1 MQLSFPS
8 ITVSMLHIQNINMLN
23 TVPLHQ
29 VCKYQ
34 LSSTRC
40 SSWWN
45 SSISASCHN
54 TVLSAVLQ
62 LHMHLS

>member
-1 MQLSFPS
+1 
-8 ITVSMLHIQNINMLN
+8 MLN

-29 VCKYQ
+29 GCKYQ

-45 SSISASCHN
+45 SSISATCHN
-54 TVLSAVLQ
+54 TLLSAVLQ
-62 LHMHLS
+62 LHMHFIYRLAVFSCRKC